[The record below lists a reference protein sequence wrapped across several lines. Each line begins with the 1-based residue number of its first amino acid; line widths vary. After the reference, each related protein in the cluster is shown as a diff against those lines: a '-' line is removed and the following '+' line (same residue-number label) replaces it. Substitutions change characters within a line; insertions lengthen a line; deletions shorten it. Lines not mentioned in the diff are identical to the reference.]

1 MRARCERPNSDRSLF
16 SRSELPCAALVQID
30 CAVDTG
36 CARAAICNGHA
47 HRSVGA
53 VRAAHGVKRQ
63 RRAPVLVISM
73 LPCRSLTLRRRRS
86 CTHSCSAHL
95 SSSASAAELLAY
107 LCTSCLLP
115 CKRPCGAQVSC
126 ETEERLTPERL
137 VRPAS
142 GFHGCTATSSGR
154 APVRVSARASASLP
168 REAFFR
174 TWPEFETAPYG

>member
-16 SRSELPCAALVQID
+16 SHSELPCAALLQID
-30 CAVDTG
+30 CAVDNG

-63 RRAPVLVISM
+63 RRAPVQVISM
-73 LPCRSLTLRRRRS
+73 LPCRSLTLPRRRS

-115 CKRPCGAQVSC
+115 CKHPCGAQVSC

-137 VRPAS
+137 VRTDS
-142 GFHGCTATSSGR
+142 GFHGRTATSSGR
-154 APVRVSARASASLP
+154 APVRVSARAAASLP

-174 TWPEFETAPYG
+174 TCPGNETAP

>member
-53 VRAAHGVKRQ
+53 VRAAHGSRGSAVHLSM
-63 RRAPVLVISM
+63 VLSM
-73 LPCRSLTLRRRRS
+73 LPCRSLTLPHRRS
-86 CTHSCSAHL
+86 CIHSCSAHL

-137 VRPAS
+137 VRTDS
-142 GFHGCTATSSGR
+142 GFHGRTATSSGR
-154 APVRVSARASASLP
+154 APVRISARAAASLP
-168 REAFFR
+168 GEAFPR
-174 TWPEFETAPYG
+174 TCPGNETAP

>member
-1 MRARCERPNSDRSLF
+1 MCCAGPNRLCGRYWLCSSSYLQRARASVSWC
-16 SRSELPCAALVQID
+16 SEGSTRRQEAAPCT
-30 CAVDTG
+30 C
-36 CARAAICNGHA
+36 
-47 HRSVGA
+47 
-53 VRAAHGVKRQ
+53 
-63 RRAPVLVISM
+63 PMVISM
-73 LPCRSLTLRRRRS
+73 LPCRSLTLPRRRS

-126 ETEERLTPERL
+126 ETKERLTPERL

-154 APVRVSARASASLP
+154 APVRVSARAAASLP

-174 TWPEFETAPYG
+174 TCAGNETAPYRLAGYPDTS